1 MSAGRPG
8 EPLLEEERWAAMLGD
23 EIDRLES
30 LQMLVMH
37 QALEDALGTLR
48 FLRSEIL
55 RRFDPR
61 TGKRR

>member
-1 MSAGRPG
+1 MSADRPG
-8 EPLLEEERWAAMLGD
+8 DPLLEEERWAAMLGD